1 MASGTVKWFNT
12 QKGFGFIKPD
22 DSEKDVFVHQ
32 NGLIDEIHEND
43 KVTFDVEEGEKGLNA
58 VKVKL
63 AQ

>member
-12 QKGFGFIKPD
+12 QKGYGFIKPD

-32 NGLIDEIHEND
+32 NGLIDEIREND
-43 KVTFDVEEGEKGLNA
+43 KVTFEVQEGEKGLNA
-58 VKVKL
+58 VDVKL

>member
-22 DSEKDVFVHQ
+22 DQEKDVFVHQ
-32 NGLIDEIHEND
+32 NELIDEIHEND
-43 KVTFDVEEGEKGLNA
+43 KVTFDIQEGEKGLNA
-58 VKVKL
+58 VNVKL